1 MVLNIK
7 DLEIC
12 TYDKND
18 YEQRHLKY
26 LLDNDEY
33 FRKYVTKKI
42 DERLSEGN
50 FCGEDLCFDTSY
62 FVKYKKEF
70 VGYIRL
76 ESLRWDGTL
85 NIECAVSPEYRNQ
98 NYGKIIV
105 ETISDYILENMDNVK
120 KLRGVIDK
128 SNYASLVVA
137 KKSCFVEECVD
148 SEYDY
153 DYVYVT
159 KTR

>member
-50 FCGEDLCFDTSY
+50 FCG
-62 FVKYKKEF
+62 
-70 VGYIRL
+70 
-76 ESLRWDGTL
+76 
-85 NIECAVSPEYRNQ
+85 
-98 NYGKIIV
+98 
-105 ETISDYILENMDNVK
+105 
-120 KLRGVIDK
+120 
-128 SNYASLVVA
+128 
-137 KKSCFVEECVD
+137 
-148 SEYDY
+148 
-153 DYVYVT
+153 
-159 KTR
+159 